1 MSAPTALVRAARPH
15 QWTKNVLVLAPLL
28 PAGQLLSWSAV
39 AGAAVAFASFC
50 LAASGIYL
58 LNDVLDVE
66 ADRAHPVKRTRPIA
80 SGELS
85 PRAAWIVAAVFLVAA
100 LVVATA
106 ARPELVLVVAV
117 YEVIQI
123 AYCFGIKHEP
133 VLELASV
140 ASGFLLRALA
150 GGVAAGIPLSQWFLM
165 TAAFGS
171 LFMAAGKRYAES
183 RLGEREGV
191 AVRRV
196 VERYTPT
203 YLRFVW
209 TLSGTAVVVTYSLWA
224 FEVGESSGSVW
235 PVVST
240 IPFVLAILRFA
251 VDVDA
256 GAAEAP
262 DRIVV
267 RDRALLALGTIWVA
281 TLAAAVYT

>member
-1 MSAPTALVRAARPH
+1 VSSPVALGRAARPH

-39 AGAAVAFASFC
+39 AGAAIALVSFC
-50 LAASGIYL
+50 FAASGIYL

-66 ADRAHPVKRTRPIA
+66 ADRAHPVKRARPIA

-85 PRAAWIVAAVFLVAA
+85 IRTAALFALLFLVTALIVAL
-100 LVVATA
+100 A
-106 ARPELVLVVAV
+106 ARPQLILVIAV

-123 AYCFGIKHEP
+123 AYCLGMKHEP

-183 RLGEREGV
+183 VLGERQGV
-191 AVRRV
+191 PVRRV
-196 VERYTPT
+196 VKRYTPG

-209 TLSGTAVVVTYSLWA
+209 TLSATAVVVTYSLWA
-224 FEVGESSGSVW
+224 FEVGEGRGSTW
-235 PVVST
+235 HVVSL

-256 GAAEAP
+256 GVAEAP

-267 RDRALLALGTIWVA
+267 RDRALLALGGFWVA

>member
-1 MSAPTALVRAARPH
+1 MSPIAALGRAARPN

-39 AGAAVAFASFC
+39 TGAVIAFVSFC
-50 LAASGIYL
+50 FAASGIYV
-58 LNDVLDVE
+58 LNDILDVE
-66 ADRAHPVKRTRPIA
+66 ADRAHPVKRERPIA
-80 SGELS
+80 SGDLS
-85 PRAAWIVAAVFLVAA
+85 PRTAAVFAVLCLLVA
-100 LVVATA
+100 LVVAVA
-106 ARPELVLVVAV
+106 AGPQLLLVIAV
-117 YEVIQI
+117 YEAIQI
-123 AYCFGIKHEP
+123 AYCLGMKHEP
-133 VLELASV
+133 VLELGSV

-150 GGVAAGIPLSQWFLM
+150 GGVAAEIPLSQWFLM

-183 RLGEREGV
+183 VLGERQGV
-191 AVRRV
+191 PVRRV
-196 VERYTPT
+196 VKRYTPS

-224 FEVGESSGSVW
+224 FEVGEGTGSMW
-235 PVVST
+235 HVVSL

-256 GAAEAP
+256 GGAEAP

-267 RDRALLALGTIWVA
+267 RDRALLTLGSVWVA